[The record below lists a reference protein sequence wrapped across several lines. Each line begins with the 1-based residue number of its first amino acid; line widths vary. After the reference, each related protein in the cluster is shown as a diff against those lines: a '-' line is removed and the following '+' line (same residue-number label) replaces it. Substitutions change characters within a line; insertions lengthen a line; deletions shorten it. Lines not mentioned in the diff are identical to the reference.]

1 MHRRKVTPSYPGLF
15 VRVFRPDK
23 KMYQELRKP
32 LSSAGRVCHWSFMA
46 MFLLCSRSRLFM
58 AAACAPASDP
68 FTASASNFFAILDIA
83 ARHGPRARLRR
94 RSPFEAS
101 PVPCLHAFL
110 SSLLATS
117 PSRRTHRAL
126 QRKSGLFQ
134 PLTDGFIQIQKA
146 ACLELYFLL
155 AHTVSVK

>member
-1 MHRRKVTPSYPGLF
+1 LEFYGHVF
-15 VRVFRPDK
+15 VVLTFASFYGCGVRTGIGSLHCVGKQFFRHIG
-23 KMYQELRKP
+23 Y
-32 LSSAGRVCHWSFMA
+32 
-46 MFLLCSRSRLFM
+46 SR
-58 AAACAPASDP
+58 
-68 FTASASNFFAILDIA
+68 T
-83 ARHGPRARLRR
+83 PRARLRR